1 MKLYWFISQGMA
13 IYATRSK
20 DEAIETVKRENEDN
34 MKYIE
39 RCIEECESYADT
51 SITLYEVELN
61 VGDKFT
67 VWDDIYTI
75 DSIFGSCDSGVVIYA
90 TKDGNQFCRDVRAIF
105 TMEQDAFLHIYPV
118 DDSKVKEV
126 TP

>member
-1 MKLYWFISQGMA
+1 MKLYWFVSQGMA

-20 DEAIETVKRENEDN
+20 DEAIETVKHENEDN

-39 RCIEECESYADT
+39 RCIEECEHYADT

-61 VGDKFT
+61 AGDRFNLYDET
-67 VWDDIYTI
+67 YTI
-75 DSIFGSCDSGVVIYA
+75 DNIFGSCDSGVVIYA
-90 TKDGNQFCRDVRAIF
+90 TKVSMYCRDIRAIF

-118 DDSKVKEV
+118 DDSKVKEI

>member
-13 IYATRSK
+13 IYTTRSK
-20 DEAIETVKRENEDN
+20 QEAIETVRYENERD
-34 MKYIE
+34 MEYIE
-39 RCIEECESYADT
+39 RCIEEYEPYADT

-61 VGDKFT
+61 VGDKFNLYDET
-67 VWDDIYTI
+67 YTI
-75 DSIFGSCDSGVVIYA
+75 DNIFGSCDSGVVIYA
-90 TKDGNQFCRDVRAIF
+90 TKVSGYCRDIRVIF

-118 DDSKVKEV
+118 DDSKVKEI

>member
-1 MKLYWFISQGMA
+1 MKLYWFVSQGMA

-20 DEAIETVKRENEDN
+20 DEAIETVKHENEDN
-34 MKYIE
+34 MEYIE
-39 RCIEECESYADT
+39 RCIEECEHYADT

-61 VGDKFT
+61 AGDRFNLYDET
-67 VWDDIYTI
+67 YTI
-75 DSIFGSCDSGVVIYA
+75 DNIFGSCDSGVVIYA
-90 TKDGNQFCRDVRAIF
+90 TKVSMYCRDIRAIF

-118 DDSKVKEV
+118 DDSKVKEI